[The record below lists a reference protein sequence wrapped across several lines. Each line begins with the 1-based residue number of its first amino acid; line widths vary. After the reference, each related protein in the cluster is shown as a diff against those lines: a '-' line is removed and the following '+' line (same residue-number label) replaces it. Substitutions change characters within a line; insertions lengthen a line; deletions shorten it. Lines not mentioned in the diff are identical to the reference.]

1 MKVSAEDFSYAG
13 DKYIGR
19 TYAEMDCQ
27 KFIEN
32 MMRDVGLNMDLSGS
46 NAWYREILKNGWVGS
61 PEDCISKFGKIPKGA
76 ILFIHAFDGG
86 EEKRGYH
93 DGLGNASHMGAK
105 TGRSGAEMC
114 AATGK
119 TEMNFGNGA
128 IHSSYTR
135 DHVST
140 SKFSDRTINGG
151 WNKVGLYR
159 KFTYGDA
166 IDQIL
171 NGGVSPDPDPE
182 PTPEPQPTPPSPEPT
197 PTEPIKAV
205 VDTNGNGR
213 LLTHPEKGSTVL
225 SKAGK
230 LDEGTPVEI
239 IKQSGDWAHIKVVD
253 RNKATWYC
261 WVKSQFLRILDDG
274 GTQSAPVVVTDEPDP
289 IADPLYDPDF
299 PEEGS
304 DEDFSESDTYAG
316 NDIPED
322 EEMVSITFT
331 LPASEWSY
339 ALPVLE
345 ELVEAIARKVGRG

>member
-1 MKVSAEDFSYAG
+1 MKYSAENFSYAG

-19 TYAEMDCQ
+19 LYSEMDCQ
-27 KFIEN
+27 KFVEN
-32 MMRDVGLNMDLSGS
+32 MMRDIGLNMDLGGS
-46 NAWYREILKNGWVGS
+46 NAWYREVMKNGWVGS
-61 PEDCISKFGKIPKGA
+61 PEECLSKFGKIPKGA
-76 ILFIHAFDGG
+76 FLFIHAFDGG

-93 DGLGNASHMGAK
+93 DGLGNASHIGVK
-105 TGRSGAEMC
+105 TGRTGSAMC
-114 AATGK
+114 AATGR
-119 TEMNFGNGA
+119 TDMNFGDGA

-140 SKFSDRTINGG
+140 SKFKDRTINGG
-151 WNKVGLYR
+151 WNKVGLYK

-171 NGGVSPDPDPE
+171 DGGVSPDPDPGPE
-182 PTPEPQPTPPSPEPT
+182 PTPPGPEPTPTPTPT

-205 VDTNGNGR
+205 VDTGGNGK
-213 LLTHPEKGSTVL
+213 LLTHPSKGSTAL
-225 SKAGK
+225 SKAGR

-239 IKQSGDWAHIKVVD
+239 IKQSGDWARIKVVD
-253 RNKATWYC
+253 KNNATWYC
-261 WVKSQFLRILDDG
+261 WVKSKFLRVEE
-274 GTQSAPVVVTDEPDP
+274 TPVTITDEQ
-289 IADPLYDPDF
+289 DPLYDPDF

-304 DEDFSESDTYAG
+304 DEDFSENDTYTG
-316 NDIPED
+316 ECIPED